1 MKDKLLAS
9 ATAVAFIAHSGAA
22 SAQASSPQGA
32 VSPSAVEEVI
42 VTATRRE
49 QKLQD
54 VPLSVTAFSQED
66 LTEKGVVGYEGLAFE
81 TPGAVLNKPTSN
93 FNNFSARGIA
103 TNGYGANLQGTV
115 AIYID
120 ELPISAN
127 GNSTILDPTLFDV
140 ERVEFLRGPQG
151 TLFGS
156 NSLAGAMRILT
167 KSPDVDQFEAAALVD
182 IGVTGG
188 DSLRQRYNAMINVP
202 IVEGSLAFRAVG
214 FHRNEEGWVDNIG
227 TGIDNANTL
236 KSIGGRAMLH
246 WEPTDRLTMRAMVMH
261 ENSKPQDSGLTN
273 PD

>member
-93 FNNFSARGIA
+93 FNTFSVRGIA
-103 TNGYGANLQGTV
+103 TNGYGANLQNTV
-115 AIYID
+115 AVYID

-127 GNSTILDPTLFDV
+127 GNSTQLDTTLFDV

-156 NSLAGAMRILT
+156 GSLAGALHILT
-167 KSPDVDQFEAAALVD
+167 RAPDPNVFEGSVLVD
-182 IGVTGG
+182 LGMTGSS
-188 DSLRQRYNAMINVP
+188 SLRQRYN
-202 IVEGSLAFRAVG
+202 
-214 FHRNEEGWVDNIG
+214 
-227 TGIDNANTL
+227 
-236 KSIGGRAMLH
+236 
-246 WEPTDRLTMRAMVMH
+246 
-261 ENSKPQDSGLTN
+261 
-273 PD
+273 